1 VADTLYAVGA
11 GIPASCTSVICPQIT
26 PAKSALSLATADVDG
41 SVVLRP
47 CAGLP
52 AEENRQQI
60 SSTDPN
66 KPLARNR

>member
-1 VADTLYAVGA
+1 MRWAPAFLQVAAA
-11 GIPASCTSVICPQIT
+11 FAQIT

-41 SVVLRP
+41 SVSVVLRP
-47 CAGLP
+47 SAELP
-52 AEENRQQI
+52 VEENRQQI